1 MLTIRLNRTGKR
13 NRPYFRVVLQ
23 EHTKAPGKRHVEVLG
38 SYDSMKKVAV
48 LKKERILYWLG
59 QGVKASDTVHNLLVR
74 EGVIEEA
81 KRAVKIPK
89 PVVKEEAAVPT
100 PEKAPEAPAEEK
112 SEESGA
118 PAEGKTSE
126 TPKEEAGAPAE
137 AVPAEA
143 PVEVK
148 PEEAPKA

>member
-48 LKKERILYWLG
+48 LKKERIQYWLG

-74 EGVIEEA
+74 EGVVEGE
-81 KRAVKIPK
+81 KRSVKIPL
-89 PVVKEEAAVPT
+89 PVKKEEKKEEAA
-100 PEKAPEAPAEEK
+100 PEAAPETKAAE
-112 SEESGA
+112 S
-118 PAEGKTSE
+118 AETE
-126 TPKEEAGAPAE
+126 TPRESALEEALPVEAAPAE
-137 AVPAEA
+137 APET
-143 PVEVK
+143 K
-148 PEEAPKA
+148 PEETPKA